1 MGKLYRTI
9 KVEKKNNRTYYIPY
23 ATIENTY
30 FTKTIPF
37 NLQEHIVDFPYY
49 NDKKLLDYYKILVKS
64 PSGASVWEINTLK
77 NGGNIEEFTIGYNLR
92 PVMSYY
98 RLIPKLGGIYGQ
110 NYNDIRG
117 LIWKENRSITL
128 VNDAF
133 STYQRQNLNYIQ
145 QFSANIEYQRNEL
158 ELLHEANH
166 TNFKFDSGKRKLEG
180 YIGAMSAPIEGAAA
194 GSIMGPYGALAG
206 AGAGTL
212 QGIGEAIGTAV
223 SEGIEKRQM
232 LANEKDNNVP
242 YVEIYSPTNTEL
254 EHLKQYF
261 DLYGVNVGKIIDL
274 SQYDFNYLQAS
285 IIRLK
290 TEITIE
296 EYDEINHKLNVGVR
310 KGV

>member
-1 MGKLYRTI
+1 M
-9 KVEKKNNRTYYIPY
+9 
-23 ATIENTY
+23 
-30 FTKTIPF
+30 
-37 NLQEHIVDFPYY
+37 
-49 NDKKLLDYYKILVKS
+49 
-64 PSGASVWEINTLK
+64 
-77 NGGNIEEFTIGYNLR
+77 
-92 PVMSYY
+92 
-98 RLIPKLGGIYGQ
+98 
-110 NYNDIRG
+110 
-117 LIWKENRSITL
+117 
-128 VNDAF
+128 
-133 STYQRQNLNYIQ
+133 
-145 QFSANIEYQRNEL
+145 
-158 ELLHEANH
+158 
-166 TNFKFDSGKRKLEG
+166 NFKFDSGKRKLEG
-180 YIGAMSAPIEGAAA
+180 YIGAISAPIEGAAA

-232 LANEKDNNVP
+232 LANEKYDIRLLNNRIENDRRQFNYNISNIKAVPINVEKITGIYFTDNEFP
-242 YVEIYSPTNTEL
+242 YIEIYSPTNTEL

-310 KGV
+310 KEV